1 MMVYVLVFVGWK
13 PRRGIAGT
21 YAVGGTAR
29 LDFKAAPNSLIVH
42 EGPNFSTSLATV
54 YDGHHTGGS
63 DCVFRVTDITPV
75 VLTAFFGW
83 LRITSIFS

>member
-13 PRRGIAGT
+13 PRREIAGT
-21 YAVGGTAR
+21 YAVGGTVR

-42 EGPNFSTSLATV
+42 EGPNFSMSLATV

-63 DCVFRVTDITPV
+63 DCISRVVKDNEH
-75 VLTAFFGW
+75 LFMASEHRYEG
-83 LRITSIFS
+83 R